1 MEESELEEGEACSYN
16 TLNDFGGTI
25 DPDNDLSYIDDKL
38 QNILGHFKKDFEG
51 DFSAENLGAK
61 FGGYGSFLPTYQRSP
76 LWSHPKTPAKPQ
88 SSAGTRSPNILLG
101 ESQSGN
107 AASSTVPKKA
117 KPGLASSRIPKK
129 SMKSKKPNSSSRQES
144 ETKKPGVFS
153 KQNSLKL
160 RIKMGSDNISTD
172 NNAAAIKSGL
182 GLDLSP
188 SLSSDNNNN
197 NSLSGSE
204 GMDGEPQGC
213 SPLESPTCILNVM
226 TSIPVDHHL
235 LLSPLSDDL
244 IRFIESSS
252 TMAKGVET
260 RKPWEKQS
268 VEKKRKMVER
278 NTFSAETNVRSKKDV
293 LDGTDATVKEPTE
306 TNTSYPE
313 NNETASSK
321 LFDTSKGEMVGD
333 VDRRMWDLT
342 RHKDPKTSSPGSVR
356 KDKKTNDDASG
367 HSRKVGIHKGSKASD
382 LVKKETSAAK
392 VKSGH
397 KKRSDHIEQELRS
410 SSKFKEHRS
419 SKMNG
424 QAEKKEVV
432 AMKPKNDGKKTEDT
446 YKDFFGDMEDSAE
459 EEEEQN
465 CSMSEKGLPALEDM
479 PEKSSFTR
487 AESQNVGPGRVASK
501 LGSDPSL
508 PKANPV
514 VIQDNWVACDQC
526 GKWRLL
532 PYGVLPKDL
541 PKKWMCTMLN
551 WLPDANYCHV
561 PEDETTKALY
571 ALYQIPAPDSQ
582 ASMQSGLKPQGDDNT
597 KKKKKGL
604 RKIDNGTD
612 REVSRNAETSK
623 KTVLTSAR
631 NGNVHNSHGGSD
643 LVDEERRKHKQKVK
657 GNLSDESRSLKVNN
671 KRKADQESSML
682 AKKMKIESFLF
693 PDESE
698 HCNVRP
704 TSSSG
709 VPAASAERNSQPRVT
724 TSKVPKEE
732 GGGASDT
739 GNSNSTGGSKKR
751 KLKESHGSR
760 LYAGEGNH
768 ERKKARVLK
777 EDKEP
782 SFSHGSV
789 KSEKKNT
796 SHSRRE
802 HGHVAATSSS
812 SKISD
817 SHKPRNSSHEAK
829 CSPVES
835 VTSSPMRISNLG
847 KSASARKK
855 KVDSSYGEGEDDG
868 GSDRSQTRTK
878 DKHGSNE
885 SSVLDVWDNKGSLKA
900 KERAEPSLDANFEN
914 GGEGK
919 QPSDHQ
925 RHSNDSLAKKSG
937 KGLSSRCKDKSINMS
952 SESRDGPRQIDK
964 KIHHDSPDGRV
975 DTVARPNIPRPH
987 DVERISE
994 RSNKADLASPSRPP
1008 SSRGVQGDPS
1018 IKATTQIR
1026 RRNEPSPSPL
1036 RKEVTSVQAG
1046 HNILKEAKDLKH
1058 TADRLKDSL
1067 SNLEFIELYFQACI
1081 KFLHGAFVLEMSSN
1095 ENASRQGETM
1105 AQSVHI
1111 YISTAN
1117 LCGFCAQEYEKSK
1130 DMGAAALA
1138 YKCMEAAYM
1147 RVVNSSYISVNRYRH
1162 ELQTSLQ
1169 MVPPGESPSSSASDV
1184 DNVNHPAGGA
1194 DKVGNSRGISSPLVA
1209 GNHAISAQ
1217 NRFNILRL
1225 LQFVKPNLN
1234 VFWQIVN
1241 CSSLLQRKE
1250 RIRLQDFYNHF
1261 LYILIL
1267 DCIRKKFYSSGL
1279 THDQMNQKKF
1289 YYLPR
1294 MILSF
1299 HFFSFFLFCCQEKN
1313 GNPLIAFYYCA
1324 LLSLIQFFF
1333 VYQEKVTNPLF
1344 ERRPKQFG
1352 IGGALPPKKDLTRY
1366 IKWPKSIRLQRQKRI
1381 LKQRLK
1387 VPPALNQFTKTLDKN
1402 LATQLFKLLMKYRP
1416 EDKAA
1421 KKDRLLKKAQA
1432 EAEGKP
1438 SESKK
1443 PIVVKYGLNHV
1454 TYLIEQN
1461 KAQLVV
1467 IAHDVDPIEL
1477 VVWLPALCRK
1487 MEVPYCIVKG
1497 KSRLGTVVH
1506 QKTAACLCLT
1516 TVKNEDKLEFSKIL
1530 EAIKANF
1537 NDKYEEYRKKWGGG
1551 IMGSKSQA
1559 KTKAKERY
1567 MIDFVFDLK
1576 LLSNTLFLVSVFRSR
1591 PMEED
1596 TNQGKTEEEEF
1607 NTGPLS
1613 VLMMSVKNNTQV
1625 LINCRNN
1632 RKLLG
1637 RVRAF
1642 DRHCNMVLENVREM
1656 WTEVPKTGK
1665 GKKKALPVNRDRF
1678 ISKMFLRG
1686 DSVIIVLRNP
1696 K

>member
-188 SLSSDNNNN
+188 SLSSDNNN
-197 NSLSGSE
+197 SLSGSE
-204 GMDGEPQGC
+204 GMNGDPQGC
-213 SPLESPTCILNVM
+213 SPLESPTCILNAM
-226 TSIPVDHHL
+226 TSFPVDHYQ

-244 IRFIESSS
+244 LRFIERE
-252 TMAKGVET
+252 TPQNGYKYMAKGVET
-260 RKPWEKQS
+260 QKAGEKQS
-268 VEKKRKMVER
+268 VEKKRRMV
-278 NTFSAETNVRSKKDV
+278 ETNVRSKKSV
-293 LDGTDATVKEPTE
+293 LDGIDVTVKEPTE

-313 NNETASSK
+313 NNERASSK
-321 LFDTSKGEMVGD
+321 LSDASKENCNGSVKGETVGD
-333 VDRRMWDLT
+333 VDRRTWDLT
-342 RHKDPKTSSPGSVR
+342 RHKDPKTSSAGSVR
-356 KDKKTNDDASG
+356 ENKKTNDDASG
-367 HSRKVGIHKGSKASD
+367 HSRKVGIHKGSKAPD

-782 SFSHGSV
+782 SFSHGNV

-1225 LQFVKPNLN
+1225 LQFAQNVNLGMDA
-1234 VFWQIVN
+1234 
-1241 CSSLLQRKE
+1241 SRKSRVALAASVE
-1250 RIRLQDFYNHF
+1250 NLEEAQQQ
-1261 LYILIL
+1261 
-1267 DCIRKKFYSSGL
+1267 GEG
-1279 THDQMNQKKF
+1279 
-1289 YYLPR
+1289 
-1294 MILSF
+1294 ILSIK
-1299 HFFSFFLFCCQEKN
+1299 S
-1313 GNPLIAFYYCA
+1313 A
-1324 LLSLIQFFF
+1324 LDYNFQ
-1333 VYQEKVTNPLF
+1333 
-1344 ERRPKQFG
+1344 
-1352 IGGALPPKKDLTRY
+1352 DLEGLL
-1366 IKWPKSIRLQRQKRI
+1366 RLVK
-1381 LKQRLK
+1381 
-1387 VPPALNQFTKTLDKN
+1387 
-1402 LATQLFKLLMKYRP
+1402 LAM
-1416 EDKAA
+1416 
-1421 KKDRLLKKAQA
+1421 
-1432 EAEGKP
+1432 
-1438 SESKK
+1438 
-1443 PIVVKYGLNHV
+1443 
-1454 TYLIEQN
+1454 
-1461 KAQLVV
+1461 
-1467 IAHDVDPIEL
+1467 
-1477 VVWLPALCRK
+1477 
-1487 MEVPYCIVKG
+1487 
-1497 KSRLGTVVH
+1497 
-1506 QKTAACLCLT
+1506 
-1516 TVKNEDKLEFSKIL
+1516 
-1530 EAIKANF
+1530 KAN
-1537 NDKYEEYRKKWGGG
+1537 
-1551 IMGSKSQA
+1551 
-1559 KTKAKERY
+1559 
-1567 MIDFVFDLK
+1567 
-1576 LLSNTLFLVSVFRSR
+1576 
-1591 PMEED
+1591 
-1596 TNQGKTEEEEF
+1596 
-1607 NTGPLS
+1607 
-1613 VLMMSVKNNTQV
+1613 
-1625 LINCRNN
+1625 N
-1632 RKLLG
+1632 R
-1637 RVRAF
+1637 
-1642 DRHCNMVLENVREM
+1642 
-1656 WTEVPKTGK
+1656 
-1665 GKKKALPVNRDRF
+1665 
-1678 ISKMFLRG
+1678 
-1686 DSVIIVLRNP
+1686 
-1696 K
+1696 

>member
-25 DPDNDLSYIDDKL
+25 DPDNDLSYIVTPLHLLTHMTHSDDKL

-782 SFSHGSV
+782 TFSHGSV

-1225 LQFVKPNLN
+1225 LQFAQNVNLGMDA
-1234 VFWQIVN
+1234 
-1241 CSSLLQRKE
+1241 SRKSRVALAASVE
-1250 RIRLQDFYNHF
+1250 NLEEAQQQ
-1261 LYILIL
+1261 
-1267 DCIRKKFYSSGL
+1267 GEG
-1279 THDQMNQKKF
+1279 
-1289 YYLPR
+1289 
-1294 MILSF
+1294 ILSIK
-1299 HFFSFFLFCCQEKN
+1299 S
-1313 GNPLIAFYYCA
+1313 A
-1324 LLSLIQFFF
+1324 LDYNFQ
-1333 VYQEKVTNPLF
+1333 
-1344 ERRPKQFG
+1344 
-1352 IGGALPPKKDLTRY
+1352 DLEGLL
-1366 IKWPKSIRLQRQKRI
+1366 RLVK
-1381 LKQRLK
+1381 
-1387 VPPALNQFTKTLDKN
+1387 
-1402 LATQLFKLLMKYRP
+1402 LAM
-1416 EDKAA
+1416 
-1421 KKDRLLKKAQA
+1421 
-1432 EAEGKP
+1432 
-1438 SESKK
+1438 
-1443 PIVVKYGLNHV
+1443 
-1454 TYLIEQN
+1454 
-1461 KAQLVV
+1461 
-1467 IAHDVDPIEL
+1467 
-1477 VVWLPALCRK
+1477 
-1487 MEVPYCIVKG
+1487 
-1497 KSRLGTVVH
+1497 
-1506 QKTAACLCLT
+1506 
-1516 TVKNEDKLEFSKIL
+1516 
-1530 EAIKANF
+1530 KAN
-1537 NDKYEEYRKKWGGG
+1537 
-1551 IMGSKSQA
+1551 
-1559 KTKAKERY
+1559 
-1567 MIDFVFDLK
+1567 
-1576 LLSNTLFLVSVFRSR
+1576 
-1591 PMEED
+1591 
-1596 TNQGKTEEEEF
+1596 
-1607 NTGPLS
+1607 
-1613 VLMMSVKNNTQV
+1613 
-1625 LINCRNN
+1625 N
-1632 RKLLG
+1632 R
-1637 RVRAF
+1637 
-1642 DRHCNMVLENVREM
+1642 
-1656 WTEVPKTGK
+1656 
-1665 GKKKALPVNRDRF
+1665 
-1678 ISKMFLRG
+1678 
-1686 DSVIIVLRNP
+1686 
-1696 K
+1696 